1 VQYCKIYTGR
11 KLKIA
16 HHQIYIMWGGGDKA
30 HKNNN
35 VPMYSIR
42 KITFTNMKEH
52 TYVINFKLKEGSERK
67 SKY

>member
-16 HHQIYIMWGGGDKA
+16 HHQIYIMCGVGGDKA
-30 HKNNN
+30 HKTTSLLG
-35 VPMYSIR
+35 VT

-52 TYVINFKLKEGSERK
+52 THVIILKLKEGSESK

>member
-1 VQYCKIYTGR
+1 
-11 KLKIA
+11 
-16 HHQIYIMWGGGDKA
+16 MWGGGDKA